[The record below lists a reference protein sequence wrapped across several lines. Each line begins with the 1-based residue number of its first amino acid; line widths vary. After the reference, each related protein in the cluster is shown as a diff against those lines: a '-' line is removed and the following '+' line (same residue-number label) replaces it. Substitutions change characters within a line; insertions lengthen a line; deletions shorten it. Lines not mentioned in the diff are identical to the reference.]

1 MKVNELREKYI
12 RFFKEHDHAH
22 ISGASLI
29 PQNDPT
35 VLFTTA
41 GMHPLVPYI
50 FGQPHPQGERLVD
63 YQKCIRTGDIDEV
76 GDSSHLTFFE
86 MLGNWSLGDYFKE
99 KSLTMS
105 YEFLT
110 KPEWLGIDPARI
122 SVTVFEGE
130 GDIPRDDEAADIWR
144 GLGISE
150 ERIYFLS
157 RKHNWWGPAGETGP
171 CGPDSEIFYDTG
183 IEACNDKCSPECSC
197 GKYLEIWNNV
207 FMQYHK
213 DAEGNYTPLERTCV
227 DTGMGLERTAAI
239 LQGKT
244 SVYETEVFQPIFRTL
259 EAHGAPEYSS
269 ENTSAMNS
277 MRIINDHLRTS
288 VMIIGDGVAPS
299 NIGQGYVLRRVIRR
313 AIRHAL
319 KLELTEGWMLAVA
332 RTVIETLGPFYPE
345 LIKDEERILDELVK
359 EDEKF
364 SKTLS
369 SGENEFAKMLP
380 RLEKSEQKIIPG
392 RLAFKLYD
400 TYGFPLELTL
410 ELAKEHNLKVD
421 VEGFQEAFKKHQEKS
436 RASASETKMRGGLA
450 DHSLECTQLHTATHL
465 LQQALRTVLGTH
477 VQQKGSH
484 ITAERLRFD
493 FTHPEAM
500 TAEQKK
506 QVEDLVNEQIMRG
519 LPVHFETLT
528 AGEAKERGALAF
540 FEQRYDEMVK
550 IYVMGD
556 FSIEVCGGPHV
567 QNTSMLGVFKLKKEQ
582 SSSAGV
588 RRIKAVLLPREG
600 AMEFAST

>member
-1 MKVNELREKYI
+1 MKVNELREKYV

-29 PQNDPT
+29 PLNDPT

-50 FGQPHPQGERLVD
+50 LGQPHPQGERLVD
-63 YQKCIRTGDIDEV
+63 YQKCMRTGDIDEV

-99 KSLTMS
+99 KSLSMS

-110 KPEWLGIDPARI
+110 KKEWLGIDPARI
-122 SVTVFEGE
+122 SVTVFAGE
-130 GDIPRDDEAADIWR
+130 DEIPRDDEAADIWR
-144 GLGISE
+144 GLGIPE
-150 ERIYFLS
+150 ERIYFLP

-183 IEACNDKCSPECSC
+183 ITACSDTCSPECSC

-207 FMQYHK
+207 FMQYYK
-213 DAEGNYTPLERTCV
+213 EADGSYRPLERTCV

-239 LQGKT
+239 LQGKS
-244 SVYETEVFQPIFRTL
+244 SVYETEVFQPVFRSL
-259 EAHGAPEYSS
+259 EAHGAPNYSS
-269 ENTSAMNS
+269 EDTPIMRS
-277 MRIINDHLRTS
+277 MRIINDHLRTA
-288 VMIIGDGVAPS
+288 VMVIGDGVAPS

-319 KLELTEGWMLAVA
+319 KLELTEGWMLDVA
-332 RTVIETLGPFYPE
+332 RCVVETMSPFYPE
-345 LIKDEERILDELVK
+345 LIKEQDRILDELVK

-364 SKTLS
+364 SKTLA

-380 RLEKSEQKIIPG
+380 RLEKSTQKIIPG

-400 TYGFPLELTL
+400 TYGFPLELTE
-410 ELAKEHNLKVD
+410 ELATEHGFSVD
-421 VEGFQEAFKKHQEKS
+421 VDGFEAAFKKHQEAS
-436 RASASETKMRGGLA
+436 RASASDQKMRGGLA

-493 FTHPEAM
+493 FTHPQAM
-500 TAEQKK
+500 TAEEKA
-506 QVEDLVNEQIMRG
+506 QVEALVNEQIMRG

-567 QNTSMLGVFKLKKEQ
+567 QNTAMLGVFKLKKEQ
-582 SSSAGV
+582 SSSAGI
-588 RRIKAVLLPREG
+588 RRIKAVLQPREG
-600 AMEFAST
+600 ALEFAST